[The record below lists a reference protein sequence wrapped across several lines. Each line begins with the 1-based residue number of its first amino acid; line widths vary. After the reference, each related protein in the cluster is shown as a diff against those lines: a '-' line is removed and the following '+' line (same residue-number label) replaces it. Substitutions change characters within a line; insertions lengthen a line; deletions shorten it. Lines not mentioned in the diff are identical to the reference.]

1 MQASL
6 TLALVNPVL
15 WYLIDR
21 SKPGLVFSAAVGA
34 TGSALL
40 LASNSDLMPSP
51 AAAMQNSTIS
61 HQSIDYSETDTENM
75 VTRGNLEAGIWIASV
90 LFCSCVCFGNIG
102 RRLALNSSTRRTSV
116 EQPRRKSMGHV
127 QASRQA

>member
-1 MQASL
+1 M

-15 WYLIDR
+15 WYIIDR
-21 SKPGLVFSAAVGA
+21 SKPGLAFSTAVGA

-51 AAAMQNSTIS
+51 AASPNNSTMS
-61 HQSIDYSETDTENM
+61 HQTVDYVEPGSGNL
-75 VTRGNLEAGIWIASV
+75 VNRGTLEAGIWIASV

-102 RRLALNSSTRRTSV
+102 RRLALNNGIRRTSV
-116 EQPRRKSMGHV
+116 VNEQPRRKSMGSV
-127 QASRQA
+127 QAARQSR

>member
-6 TLALVNPVL
+6 TLALVNPAL

-21 SKPGLVFSAAVGA
+21 SKPGLALSAAVGA
-34 TGSALL
+34 TGSAILL
-40 LASNSDLMPSP
+40 VSNSDLMPSP
-51 AAAMQNSTIS
+51 ATPTRNCTIS
-61 HQSIDYSETDTENM
+61 HQSAEHSDHGSENL

-102 RRLALNSSTRRTSV
+102 RRLALYSHARTVSI
-116 EQPRRKSMGHV
+116 
-127 QASRQA
+127 